1 MGKVGIALWGG
12 MSPQEIVHC
21 VKSAERKGFSAAWM
35 AEGHGGDAFSI
46 LTACALSTSKIR
58 LGTSIVSIFVRSAP
72 TIALGA
78 ATVDAFSRGRFILG
92 LGSSHSVQVVPEH
105 GLDYDKPLERMHETV
120 QIIRALFADQK
131 IAFTGRIF
139 PKVNYDFWFTPF
151 RKRIPIYLAALNP
164 RMLELCGQIADG
176 NIMVW
181 ATVERARR
189 AAKILRDSAS
199 KSGRSPSDLEVASLI
214 PTCISEDEE
223 AALDGARKLVGL
235 YTGFYPRY
243 NRLVAEGGF
252 PKKAREIRQAWLA
265 GRTEDAFAIVDEKMV
280 RAFCIAG
287 GREDCLN
294 RLAEYRR
301 AGVSLPILFPFAR
314 SARKGRT
321 WGFSGQASVKE
332 ATISAI
338 KAGLS

>member
-12 MSPQEIVHC
+12 MSAQEIVSC
-21 VKSAERKGFSAAWM
+21 VRSAEKGGFDAAWM
-35 AEGHGGDAFSI
+35 AEGHGGDAFSM

-78 ATVDAFSRGRFILG
+78 ATVDAFSKGRFILG
-92 LGSSHSVQVVPEH
+92 LGSSHYVQVVPEH
-105 GLDYDKPLERMHETV
+105 GLDYGKPLERMEETV
-120 QIIRALFADQK
+120 QIVRALFAEQK
-131 IAFTGRIF
+131 VAFAGRIF

-151 RKRIPIYLAALNP
+151 RNRIPIYLAALNP
-164 RMLELCGQIADG
+164 KMLDLCGRIADG
-176 NIMVW
+176 TIMVW
-181 ATVERARR
+181 ATVGRAKR
-189 AAKILRDSAS
+189 ASGLLKASAR
-199 KSGRSPSDLEVASLI
+199 KAGRNPSGLEVASLI
-214 PTCISEDEE
+214 PTCVSEDEE

-243 NRLVAEGGF
+243 NRLVAESGF

-265 GRTEDAFAIVDEKMV
+265 GRTEDAFAMVDERMV

-287 GREDCLN
+287 GREDCLK
-294 RLAEYRR
+294 RLSEYRK

-314 SARKGRT
+314 SARRGRT
-321 WGFSGQASVKE
+321 WGFSAQASVKE
-332 ATISAI
+332 ATLSAI
-338 KAGLS
+338 KAGSD